1 MQEVLR
7 LYNFSDSADLDKQI
21 AGIAGVSS
29 KRHFAR
35 INSESGIAFA
45 RGTQVHM
52 EFDEED
58 YSGSGVYLFA
68 AVIDHFLGLYASLNS
83 FSQLVVKT
91 RQRRE
96 VLKRMATT
104 GGPSNPDVS
113 VSTVEAELREEPF
126 LFEFFQAVRL
136 LERLFPDKSPVGR
149 FNPPSTEVVRFV
161 ANSTLAFPASEVQS
175 LEWPKG
181 RSRAR

>member
-35 INSESGIAFA
+35 INSESGISFA
-45 RGTQVHM
+45 RGTQVQM

-58 YSGSGVYLFA
+58 FSGSGVYLFA

-96 VLKRMATT
+96 VLKQWPPRA
-104 GGPSNPDVS
+104 G
-113 VSTVEAELREEPF
+113 
-126 LFEFFQAVRL
+126 QAIL
-136 LERLFPDKSPVGR
+136 M
-149 FNPPSTEVVRFV
+149 
-161 ANSTLAFPASEVQS
+161 
-175 LEWPKG
+175 
-181 RSRAR
+181 